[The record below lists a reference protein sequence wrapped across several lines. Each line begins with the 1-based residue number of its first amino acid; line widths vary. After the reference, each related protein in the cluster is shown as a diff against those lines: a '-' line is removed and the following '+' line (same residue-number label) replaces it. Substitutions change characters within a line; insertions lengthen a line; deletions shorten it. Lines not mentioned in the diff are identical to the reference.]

1 MSLSTALWIAGAV
14 TLLVTVFIGEKIIDL
29 DFSGLQPQNRKKAKR
44 ARLLAARATPLEGT
58 RLRREMKTAF
68 EDMLLPFAKTDKT
81 LLPPRMDKAFR
92 HSALRQLELLERR
105 QLCREILLTD
115 VTAEPENDFTRW
127 NDDGREWREGVLHA
141 TALERLVSWHDGRPV
156 YQRYRKNACLRVLQ
170 SRHIRTSDRDGQK
183 KSYYA
188 DRLKI
193 ACPSCGGEV
202 ELNTQQVACPYC
214 GAVIRSDFY
223 DWQTEVFEIY
233 EHIGN
238 NLRKFLLLL
247 GCMTVLFLSEFLCLY
262 LIKDTE
268 ISLAAG
274 VGTAILVLA
283 ALTALAFARKLRHDK
298 LAKRIELYSEN
309 YLRSCITEALY
320 KDAGSDELLDYSV
333 GTIILKKV
341 VNTEDTTTITA
352 DVCVSETYLP
362 ENKKPYTKKTGRTL
376 TLQRARHPDKR
387 KTDGKLFIEKDCPS
401 CGANFIP
408 DEKHCCSFCGY
419 SLDADNAKWVVLTAD
434 KKQGGSL

>member
-1 MSLSTALWIAGAV
+1 MI
-14 TLLVTVFIGEKIIDL
+14 
-29 DFSGLQPQNRKKAKR
+29 
-44 ARLLAARATPLEGT
+44 
-58 RLRREMKTAF
+58 
-68 EDMLLPFAKTDKT
+68 
-81 LLPPRMDKAFR
+81 
-92 HSALRQLELLERR
+92 
-105 QLCREILLTD
+105 
-115 VTAEPENDFTRW
+115 
-127 NDDGREWREGVLHA
+127 
-141 TALERLVSWHDGRPV
+141 
-156 YQRYRKNACLRVLQ
+156 
-170 SRHIRTSDRDGQK
+170 
-183 KSYYA
+183 
-188 DRLKI
+188 
-193 ACPSCGGEV
+193 CPSCGAEV
-202 ELNTQQVACPYC
+202 TLSSQQVVCEYC
-214 GAVIRSDFY
+214 GARIQTDFY

-298 LAKRIELYSEN
+298 LTKRIELYSEN